1 MPFANFKLY
10 RKLNTQR
17 VFITNECSPKYAVTV
32 HTERHCS
39 RDDLW
44 HFRRFVLPLDLHF
57 GRRSERPSVCRHIHS
72 IVCGA
77 AIHRSPAWAAKTK
90 NNGIEKKNWI
100 ITKKKIIRLVFWV
113 KVLKKRW
120 LPLVGWFFVICVHH
134 SVHAKKQ
141 INDHNI
147 GVFYFC
153 TNIFDPAMMIFFN
166 FNLKCNY

>member
-1 MPFANFKLY
+1 MNITMAIVWESSPMPFANFKLY

-90 NNGIEKKNWI
+90 NNGIEKKILNNNKEEDHQI
-100 ITKKKIIRLVFWV
+100 GFLGQSFKKKMIA
-113 KVLKKRW
+113 
-120 LPLVGWFFVICVHH
+120 VGW
-134 SVHAKKQ
+134 
-141 INDHNI
+141 
-147 GVFYFC
+147 
-153 TNIFDPAMMIFFN
+153 MIFCDLCSSFCACQEAN
-166 FNLKCNY
+166 KRP